1 MNTNKRGCVILRRRK
16 GFTALILA
24 SMLFALFQPGG
35 VSAAVG
41 ANVSVDYAV
50 NTVQGSPYVFGFNKN
65 PLQSQAS
72 DIFPKLKDI
81 GMTRIRNTAYM
92 DKLNMCTSI
101 AAWNANT
108 GNCADPATWD
118 WSTFWWV
125 GQAKANNMKVSM
137 IFAYAPAFLT
147 YSGDI
152 FGIPKDWSIYEDIV
166 KKIYTK
172 YQSDIDW
179 VEILNEP
186 NASWFLN
193 LTGSGYAD
201 SQTAIKDFYYH
212 IAKAIRSVNTT
223 VPMGGLSS
231 YGMETAN
238 LAAVLDDSRVPHSS
252 VNFGSFHEYSRNA
265 GNVDINPMKS
275 TFTTR
280 GYASTVPI
288 MVTEFNTEP
297 SYSEER
303 SYNSGSW
310 LGLQMSRF
318 IKQGYYALDY
328 YSAYPSYYPLS
339 GEPYFSPTD
348 KSNYGM
354 YTWNDATG
362 TSSLLPMAYTY
373 KILSKKLGLGAGAFN
388 VNSTAVAGIDDAFG
402 ATNSAGNKVA
412 FLVNTSAQ
420 YKNVNVVLKNT
431 GITGSAQVT
440 TYMATF
446 RDFTNT
452 GESAYQTSNKTAA
465 SGQVTETV
473 TLAPFSVAGVIVK
486 AGTPDPV
493 VAPSAIAQENLI
505 KDAKLTASTQFSGD
519 YAVDKAGD
527 GMRQLPYAS
536 EWASNGE
543 TNPWIQLTWP
553 TAQNINSIS
562 LLDRTSSTDNING
575 GTLTF
580 SDGSSV
586 PVTGIPT
593 NGSGLT
599 VPFASK
605 NVTWVKFQASGGS
618 GTNNGLLEF
627 QATDSTGTLGDIAIK
642 ATATVSSQFSATYA
656 ASKANDNLY
665 TYNENSEWAS
675 NGETNP
681 WIRADWIKPVSLSSI
696 VLYDRSN
703 LTDNVNGG
711 TLTFSDGSTVAV
723 TGIPKDGSALTVNF
737 TARSAAWVKFQASG
751 GSGTNAGLAEIEAYG
766 ANATTL
772 PLPERNAAPG
782 AVVTASSQY
791 NASYSPNLAV
801 DGIVLQS
808 DVGEW
813 ASLGQTNPWIQLN
826 WNSSKTIN
834 KVVLSDRPNTTDN
847 ANNGTLTFSDGSSV
861 PVAGIPTNGAPLEV
875 VFPSKNVTWMK
886 FQVSGGA
893 GLNVGLSEIEAT
905 NYGTNVALS
914 ANGGTASAS
923 TSLSASYPA
932 GSVINGDRKGLN
944 WTSGGGWSDSTFYAF
959 PDWWQVDFSG
969 TKTINE
975 IDVFTLQDNYS
986 SPADPTDTMTFS
998 TGGATAY
1005 TVQYWNGSAWTTVT
1019 GGSVT
1024 GNNKIARKFTFAPI
1038 STTKIRVTVNGAAD
1052 NYASR
1057 LVEVE
1062 AWTY

>member
-1 MNTNKRGCVILRRRK
+1 MLRRGK
-16 GFTALILA
+16 DLSIALIVSLLLA
-24 SMLFALFQPGG
+24 LFAPGG
-35 VSAAVG
+35 ASAAVG
-41 ANVSVDYAV
+41 ANVSVDYSVSA
-50 NTVQGSPYVFGFNKN
+50 VQGSPYVFGFNKN
-65 PLQSQAS
+65 PLLSQAS
-72 DIFPKLKDI
+72 DVFPKLQDI

-92 DKLNMCTSI
+92 DKLNMCSTI

-125 GQAKANNMKVSM
+125 AQAKANNMKVSM

-152 FGIPKDWSIYEDIV
+152 FGIPKDWTIYEDIV
-166 KKIYTK
+166 KKIYTH

-193 LTGSGYAD
+193 LSGSGYAD

-212 IAKAIRSVNTT
+212 IAKAIRSVSTT

-238 LAAVLDDSRVPHSS
+238 LAAVLDDARIPHSW
-252 VNFGSFHEYSRNA
+252 VDYGSFHEYSRNA
-265 GNVDINPMKS
+265 GKIDIGPMKS
-275 TFTTR
+275 TFTSR
-280 GYASTVPI
+280 GYASSVPI

-303 SYNSGSW
+303 SFNSGSW
-310 LGLQMSRF
+310 LGLQLSRY

-354 YTWNDATG
+354 YSWNDATG
-362 TSSLLPMAYTY
+362 TSTLLPMAYTY
-373 KILSKKLGLGAGAFN
+373 KMLSKKLGLGAGAFT
-388 VNSTAVAGIDDAFG
+388 VNGTAVAGIDDAFG
-402 ATNSAGNKVA
+402 ATNSNGNKVA
-412 FLVNTSAQ
+412 FLVNNTAQ

-431 GITGSAQVT
+431 GITGSAQVS
-440 TYMATF
+440 TYLATF

-452 GESAYQTSNKTAA
+452 GESAYQTSNKTAV
-465 SGQVTETV
+465 SGQVTEAV

-493 VAPSAIAQENLI
+493 VAPSAISQENLI
-505 KDAKLTASTQFSGD
+505 KDAHLSASSQFNGD

-527 GMRQLPYAS
+527 GMRQLLYAS

-553 TAQNINSIS
+553 TARNINRII
-562 LLDRTSSTDNING
+562 LNDRTSSTDNVNG

-580 SDGSSV
+580 SDGTSIS
-586 PVTGIPT
+586 VTGIPT
-593 NGSGLT
+593 DGSGKT
-599 VPFASK
+599 VTFATK
-605 NVTWVKFQASGGS
+605 NVTWAKFQASGGS

-627 QATDSTGTLGDIAIK
+627 QVGDSTGTLGNIAMN
-642 ATATVSSQFSATYA
+642 ATATASSQFSATYGVG
-656 ASKANDNLY
+656 KANDNLY
-665 TYNENSEWAS
+665 NFYENSEWAS
-675 NGETNP
+675 NGEANP
-681 WIRADWIKPVSLSSI
+681 WIRADWIKPVSLSSV

-711 TLTFSDGSTVAV
+711 TLTFSDGSTVAI

-737 TARSAAWVKFQASG
+737 SARLTTWVKFQASG
-751 GSGTNAGLAEIEAYG
+751 GSGVNAGLAEIEAYG

-772 PLPERNAAPG
+772 PLPERNVAPS
-782 AVVTASSQY
+782 ATVTASSQY
-791 NASYSPNLAV
+791 NASYSPDLAL
-801 DGIVLQS
+801 DGVVQQG

-813 ASLGQTNPWIQLN
+813 ASNGEANPWIQLS

-834 KVVLSDRPNTTDN
+834 KVVLYDRPNATDN
-847 ANNGTLTFSDGSSV
+847 ANNGTLTFSDGSNV
-861 PVAGIPTNGAPLEV
+861 PVAGIPANGAPLEI
-875 VFPSKNVTWMK
+875 VFPSKTVTWMK

-893 GLNVGLSEIEAT
+893 GPNVGLSEIEAA
-905 NYGTNVALS
+905 NYGTNVALTS
-914 ANGGTASAS
+914 NGGTASAS

-932 GSVINGDRKGLN
+932 SSVINGDRKGLN
-944 WTSGGGWSDSTFYAF
+944 WTSGGGWSDSTFYTF
-959 PDWWQVDFSG
+959 PDWLQVDFSG

-975 IDVFTLQDNYS
+975 IDVYTLQDSWS
-986 SPADPTDTMTFS
+986 SPKDPTEAMTFS

-1024 GNNKIARKFTFAPI
+1024 GNNKVGRKFVFSPI
-1038 STTKIRVTVNGAAD
+1038 STSKIRVTVNGAAD

-1062 AWTY
+1062 AWTW

>member
-1 MNTNKRGCVILRRRK
+1 MKKGKCVMV
-16 GFTALILA
+16 FILA
-24 SMLFALFQPGG
+24 TMLFALFVPGG
-35 VSAAVG
+35 ASAAAG
-41 ANVSVDYAV
+41 ANVSIDYAV

-72 DIFPKLKDI
+72 DVFPKLQDI
-81 GMTRIRNTAYM
+81 GMTRIRNTAYL
-92 DKLNMCTSI
+92 DKLNMCSTI

-108 GNCADPATWD
+108 GNCTDPNNWD
-118 WSTFWWV
+118 WSSFWWV
-125 GQAKANNMKVSM
+125 SQAKANNMKVSM

-152 FGIPKDWSIYEDIV
+152 FGIPQDWSIYEDVV

-193 LTGSGYAD
+193 LTGSGYSDA
-201 SQTAIKDFYYH
+201 QTAIKDFYYH
-212 IAKAIRSVNTT
+212 IAKAIRTVNPT

-238 LAAVLDDSRVPHSS
+238 LAAVLDDTRIPHSS

-265 GNVDINPMKS
+265 GQIDINPMKS

-297 SYSEER
+297 SYLEER
-303 SYNSGSW
+303 GFNSGSW
-310 LGLQMSRF
+310 LGLQLSRY

-328 YSAYPSYYPLS
+328 YAAFPSYYPLS
-339 GEPYFSPTD
+339 GEPYFSPSD
-348 KSNYGM
+348 MSNFGM
-354 YTWNDATG
+354 YTWNNATS

-388 VNSTAVAGIDDAFG
+388 VNSTTVAGIDDAFG
-402 ATNSAGNKVA
+402 ATNASGTKVA
-412 FLVNTSAQ
+412 FLANNSAQ
-420 YKNVNVVLKNT
+420 YKNVNITFKNT
-431 GITGSAQVT
+431 GLTGPAQVS

-452 GESAYQTSNKTAA
+452 GESVYQTSNKTVV
-465 SGQVTETV
+465 SGQIIETV
-473 TLAPFSVAGVIVK
+473 TLAPFSVAGLIVK
-486 AGTPDPV
+486 SGTPDPI
-493 VAPSAIAQENLI
+493 ASPPAISQENLM
-505 KDAKLTASTQFSGD
+505 KDATLTASSQFSND
-519 YAVDKAGD
+519 YTVAKAND
-527 GMRQLPYAS
+527 GMRQLVYAS
-536 EWASNGE
+536 EWASNGQ

-553 TAQNINSIS
+553 TAQNLNRIVLN
-562 LLDRTSSTDNING
+562 DRTNSSDNVNG

-580 SDGSSV
+580 SDGTSQS
-586 PVTGIPT
+586 VTGIPT
-593 NGSGLT
+593 DGSGKT
-599 VPFASK
+599 ITFATK

-627 QATDSTGTLGDIAIK
+627 QAYESTGTLGNIGIK
-642 ATATVSSQFSATYA
+642 AAVSTSSDFSATYGA
-656 ASKANDNLY
+656 VKANDNLY
-665 TYNENSEWAS
+665 NFNENSEWAS
-675 NGETNP
+675 NGEVNP
-681 WIRADWIKPVSLSSI
+681 WIKASWVQPVSLNKI

-711 TLTFSDGSTVAV
+711 TLTFSDGSSVAV
-723 TGIPKDGSALTVNF
+723 TGIPKDGSPLVVNF
-737 TARSAAWVKFQASG
+737 TARLVTWAKFQAAG
-751 GSGTNAGLAEIEAYG
+751 GSGVNAGLAELEAYG
-766 ANATTL
+766 ANPMVF
-772 PLPERNAAPG
+772 PLPESNLAPA

-791 NASYSPNLAV
+791 NASYSPDLTL
-801 DGIVLQS
+801 DGIVQQG

-834 KVVLSDRPNTTDN
+834 KVVLFDRPNTTDN
-847 ANNGTLTFSDGSSV
+847 ANNGTLTFSDGTSV

-875 VFPSKNVTWMK
+875 VFPSKNITWMK
-886 FQVSGGA
+886 FQVSGGS
-893 GLNVGLSEIEAT
+893 GPNVGLSEIQAT

-914 ANGGTASAS
+914 ANGGTATAS
-923 TSLSASYPA
+923 SSLSASYPA
-932 GSVINGDRKGLN
+932 SSVINGDRKGLN
-944 WTSGGGWSDSTFYAF
+944 WTSGGGWSDSTFYTF
-959 PDWWQVDFSG
+959 PDWLQIDFSG

-975 IDVFTLQDNYS
+975 IDVYTLQNNYS
-986 SPADPTDTMTFS
+986 SPADPTDTMLFS

-1005 TVQYWNGSAWTTVT
+1005 TVQYWNGTAWRTVP

-1024 GNNKIARKFTFAPI
+1024 GNTNVGRRFMFAPI
-1038 STTKIRVTVNGAAD
+1038 STTKIRITVNGSAD

-1062 AWTY
+1062 AWSW